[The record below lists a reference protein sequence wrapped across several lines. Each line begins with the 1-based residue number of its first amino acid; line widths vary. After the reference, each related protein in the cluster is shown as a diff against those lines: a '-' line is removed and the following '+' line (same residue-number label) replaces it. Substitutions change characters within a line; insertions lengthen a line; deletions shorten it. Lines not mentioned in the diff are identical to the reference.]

1 MNTAEIEKIVNL
13 VVERIWLRMIAAAPK
28 RKVLMLFS
36 GASTG
41 YLVGMQTIRLLS
53 QAGHP
58 LTVAMT
64 DSACRVIGEDH
75 VRQAGAE
82 SILTSN
88 QWVNTPK
95 LVRESDL
102 VLLPTLSM
110 NTAAH
115 LALGLMDSMFTTLV
129 LGARL
134 ADKPVVA
141 ICDGANPYGKGGRV
155 FSERNDSAPEL
166 RKKLADN
173 LMTLAGF
180 GIELV
185 GEQDF
190 LRTVVA
196 YLIDE
201 QPVPISAPA
210 VTPDMHFIAG
220 SVITVADLAVC
231 ERGASVKLQAG
242 ARISPLAMETVDRLE
257 LRLVYEKNEVRQ

>member
-1 MNTAEIEKIVNL
+1 
-13 VVERIWLRMIAAAPK
+13 
-28 RKVLMLFS
+28 MLFS

-41 YLVGMQTIRLLS
+41 YLAGMQTIRLLS

-58 LTVAMT
+58 LTVATT

-82 SILTSN
+82 CILTSS
-88 QWVNTPK
+88 QWINTPG

-141 ICDGANPYGKGGRV
+141 ICDGANPYGNGGRV
-155 FSERNDSAPEL
+155 FGERNDSAPEL

-190 LRTVVA
+190 LRTVVTH
-196 YLIDE
+196 LVGE
-201 QPVPISAPA
+201 QLAPQISVPAT
-210 VTPDMHFIAG
+210 TPDAHFIAG
-220 SVITVADLAVC
+220 RVITVADLARC
-231 ERGASVKLQAG
+231 ENGALVRLQSG
-242 ARISPLAMETVDRLE
+242 ARLSPLAMETVGRLG